1 MILILAMLL
10 PGTAMAQSVGV
21 KTNLLY
27 WTTASMNLDAE
38 VRLSDRWSAELSVGY
53 NPFSFAD
60 NKKLKHLAIQPE
72 ARYWLCRTFSG
83 HFFGAHLLYSH
94 FNAGGVHFP
103 LSIFPSLKENRFQ
116 GDLGGV
122 GLAYGYNLL
131 LNNRWSLEFELGL
144 GVIYANYKKY
154 ECHTCG
160 TYKGRE
166 HKTFFSPTKIAGPP
180 HRF

>member
-1 MILILAMLL
+1 
-10 PGTAMAQSVGV
+10 
-21 KTNLLY
+21 
-27 WTTASMNLDAE
+27 MNLDAE

-53 NPFSFAD
+53 NPFSFAA

-103 LSIFPSLKENRFQ
+103 LGIFPSLKENRFQ

-144 GVIYANYKKY
+144 GVIYSNYKKY
-154 ECHTCG
+154 ECRTCG

-166 HKTFFSPTKIAGPP
+166 HKTFFSPTKIAINLVYYVK
-180 HRF
+180 